1 MKFYTNTDWKKI
13 SESLKGCWVQSSKKR
28 DKKAFFCNTAM
39 GFDIETSSF
48 KVLVQ
53 DKKGTDIIVKRACMY
68 LWQFGLCG
76 GVYYGRTY
84 DDLYAF
90 LDSLKKTLKLSAKR
104 KVIVYVHNL
113 AFDFQFIRSH
123 FHVSEVFA
131 REERKVMYA
140 EIDGCIVFKCS
151 YVLTNKSLD
160 LLSEE
165 TETKKLVGELDYDL
179 LRTPLTVLTKKE
191 IMYAENDIK
200 ILLEYI
206 SKQIEKEKSI
216 VNIPLTATGY
226 IRRYYLNKLQNGNF
240 KKYKYKYNPVIQL
253 DYKTFKALE
262 KAFAGGYTHANY
274 INVGILQELIKS
286 IDFTSSYP
294 FVIISCKFPIKKFQH
309 IKIQKKS
316 QFEKYVQE
324 RPCVFEIIFEKIEAK
339 TSITT
344 ISKSKCSFL
353 KKDEESNE
361 TYETEAVTD
370 NGRLVYGEYVSLW
383 ITDVDFEVIKKFY
396 NISDYVI
403 TEFYCSEYGYLPK
416 ELIECTLK
424 LYQDKTALKGV
435 DGREEEYQLLKS
447 LLNSM
452 YGMCVTNPL
461 AYDIEYDD
469 NKGWSTLDKISEEE
483 AAEKLKKSVE
493 SYSSVLSFAWGVW
506 ITAHARKN
514 LLEMV
519 KIIGEDVI
527 YCDTDSIKYKNY
539 EKYENIISE
548 YNNELFQRAVEV
560 CNFYKIDSKMLSPCD
575 INGVKHPI
583 GIFTDEGVYDFFK
596 TLGSK
601 RYISCKKGVIS
612 LTVSG
617 VNKKEFYKY
626 LVKLF
631 GGKIVK
637 KEEEVKGYKVNNEAE
652 MIKIFNMFEFYF
664 MGEGFDIPADYNGK
678 LTHFYGDV
686 PFSCT
691 LTDYQGHKTLI
702 EEKSYVHLEKQ
713 PFQMSTEQDFLDLL
727 YKKASINKYYIN
739 RNEKIKLYKEK
750 NKENK

>member
-1 MKFYTNTDWKKI
+1 MNFYTNADWKII
-13 SESLKGCWVQSSKKR
+13 SESLKGCWVQSTKKR
-28 DKKAFFCNTAM
+28 DKKAFFCNSAM
-39 GFDIETSSF
+39 AFDIETSSF
-48 KVLVQ
+48 KVLEK
-53 DKKGTDIIVKRACMY
+53 DEKGEDIVLKRGCMY
-68 LWQFGLCG
+68 LWQFGICDE
-76 GVYYGRTY
+76 VYYGRTY
-84 DDLYAF
+84 DDLYTF
-90 LDSLKKTLKLSAKR
+90 LDSLKKALKLSAKR

-123 FHVSEVFA
+123 FHVSEIFA

-140 EIDGCIVFKCS
+140 EIDECIVFKCS
-151 YVLTNKSLD
+151 YILTNKSLD
-160 LLSEE
+160 MLSEE
-165 TETKKLVGELDYDL
+165 TETKKLIGDLDYEL
-179 LRTPLTVLTKKE
+179 LRTPDTKLTEPEKR
-191 IMYAENDIK
+191 YAENDVK

-206 SKQIEKEKSI
+206 TKQIEKEKSI
-216 VNIPLTATGY
+216 VNIPLTSTGY
-226 IRRYYLNKLQNGNF
+226 VRRYYLNKLQNSNF
-240 KKYKYKYNPVIQL
+240 QEYKKKYNPVIRL

-274 INVGILQELIKS
+274 INTGTIQEKVKS

-294 FVIISCKFPIKKFQH
+294 FVIVSQKFPVKKFQH
-309 IKIQKKS
+309 IKIQKKT
-316 QFEKYVQE
+316 QFERLISEKA
-324 RPCVFEIIFEKIEAK
+324 CVFEIIFEKIEAK

-353 KKDEESNE
+353 KKDDDSTE
-361 TYETEAVTD
+361 TYEKEAVTD
-370 NGRLVYGEYVSLW
+370 NGRLVYAEYVSLW
-383 ITDVDFEVIKKFY
+383 LTDIDFEVIKKFY
-396 NISDYVI
+396 NIGDYVI
-403 TEFYCSEYGYLPK
+403 SDFYCSEYGYLPK
-416 ELIECTLK
+416 ELIECVLE
-424 LYQDKTALKGV
+424 LYRDKTTLKGV
-435 DGREEEYQLLKS
+435 EGKEEEYQLLKA

-469 NKGWSTLDKISEEE
+469 FKGWKTLDEISDDE

-519 KIIGEDVI
+519 KIIGDDVI
-527 YCDTDSIKYKNY
+527 YCDTDSIKYKNH
-539 EKYENIISE
+539 EKYEKNITE
-548 YNNELFQRAVEV
+548 YNDILFKQAIET
-560 CNFYKIDSKMLSPCD
+560 CKHYKLDEKMLSPCD
-575 INGVKHPI
+575 IKGDIHPI
-583 GIFTDEGVYDFFK
+583 GIFTDEGVYEYFK

-631 GGKIVK
+631 GGEIVK
-637 KEEEVKGYKVNNEAE
+637 KGYKVNNETE
-652 MIKIFNMFEFYF
+652 MLKIFNMFEFYF
-664 MGEGFDIPADYNGK
+664 MGEGFDIPADYTGK
-678 LTHFYGDV
+678 LTHFYGDT

-691 LTDYQGHKTLI
+691 VTDYQGHKSLI

-727 YKKASINKYYIN
+727 YKKASINKYYVN
-739 RNEKIKLYKEK
+739 RNEKIKIYKEK
-750 NKENK
+750 T

>member
-1 MKFYTNTDWKKI
+1 M
-13 SESLKGCWVQSSKKR
+13 
-28 DKKAFFCNTAM
+28 AFDT
-39 GFDIETSSF
+39 ETSSF
-48 KVLVQ
+48 KVLEK
-53 DKKGTDIIVKRACMY
+53 DEKGEDIVFKRGCMY

-76 GVYYGRTY
+76 EVYYGRTY
-84 DDLYAF
+84 DDLYNF

-123 FHVSEVFA
+123 FHVSEIFA

-140 EIDGCIVFKCS
+140 EIDECIVFKCS
-151 YVLTNKSLD
+151 YILTNKSLD
-160 LLSEE
+160 MLSEE
-165 TETKKLVGELDYDL
+165 TETKKLVGDLDYEL
-179 LRTPLTVLTKKE
+179 LRTPDTKLTEPEKR
-191 IMYAENDIK
+191 YAENDIK

-206 SKQIEKEKSI
+206 SKQIEKEKNI
-216 VNIPLTATGY
+216 TKIPLTSTGY
-226 IRRYYLNKLQNGNF
+226 VRRYYLNKLQNGNF
-240 KKYKYKYNPVIQL
+240 KKYKDKYNSVIQL
-253 DYKTFKALE
+253 GYKIFKALE

-339 TSITT
+339 SSITT

-353 KKDEESNE
+353 KKDEESTE

-370 NGRLVYGEYVSLW
+370 NGRLVYAEYVSMW
-383 ITDVDFEVIKKFY
+383 ITDVDFDVIKKFY
-396 NISDYVI
+396 DITDYVI
-403 TEFYCSEYGYLPK
+403 TDFYCSEYGYLPK

-424 LYQDKTALKGV
+424 LYQDKTVLKGV
-435 DGREEEYQLLKS
+435 DGREEEYQLLKA

-469 NKGWSTLDKISEEE
+469 IKGWKTLDEISEEE
-483 AAEKLKKSVE
+483 ASEKLKKSVE

-519 KIIGEDVI
+519 SIIGDDVI

-548 YNNELFQRAVEV
+548 YNNKLFQRAVEA
-560 CNFYKIDSKMLSPCD
+560 CNFYKLDVKMLTPCD

-583 GIFTDEGVYDFFK
+583 GIFTDEGVYEFFK

-601 RYISCKKGVIS
+601 RYISCKKDVIS

-631 GGKIVK
+631 GGEIVK
-637 KEEEVKGYKVNNEAE
+637 KNGEIKGYKVNNESE
-652 MIKIFNMFEFYF
+652 MLKIFNMFEFYF
-664 MGEGFDIPADYNGK
+664 MGEGFDIPADYTGK

-691 LTDYQGHKTLI
+691 VTDYQGHKTLI
-702 EEKSYVHLEKQ
+702 EEKTYVHLEKQ
-713 PFQMSTEQDFLDLL
+713 PFQMSTKQDFLDLL
-727 YKKASINKYYIN
+727 YKKASINRYYVN
-739 RNEKIKLYKEK
+739 RNEKIKIYKEK

>member
-1 MKFYTNTDWKKI
+1 MIFYSNVDWKKI
-13 SESLKGCWVQSSKKR
+13 SGDLKDKWIQSKRKR
-28 DKKAFFCNTAM
+28 DKKAFFCNVAM
-39 GFDIETSSF
+39 GFDSETTSF
-48 KVLVQ
+48 KLLEK
-53 DKKGTDIIVKRACMY
+53 DKKGRDIVLKRGCMY
-68 LWQFGLCG
+68 LWVFGIENEM
-76 GVYYGRTY
+76 YYGRTY
-84 DDLYAF
+84 DDLYIF
-90 LDSLKKTLKLSAKR
+90 LDNLKKNLKLSGKR

-113 AFDFQFIRSH
+113 AFDFQFIRTH
-123 FHVSEVFA
+123 FHVSEIFA

-151 YVLTNKSLD
+151 YILTNKSLD
-160 LLSEE
+160 LLSQE
-165 TETKKLVGELDYDL
+165 TQTKKLVGYVDYELI
-179 LRTPLTVLTKKE
+179 RTPATTLTKKDK
-191 IMYAENDIK
+191 MYAENDVK

-216 VNIPLTATGY
+216 VNIPLTSTGY
-226 IRRYYLNKLQNGNF
+226 VRRYYLKKLQNGNF
-240 KKYKYKYNPVIQL
+240 KKYKEKYKPVIEL
-253 DYKTFKALE
+253 DYKTFKAIE

-274 INVGILQELIKS
+274 INTGIIQEKVKS
-286 IDFTSSYP
+286 VDFTSSYP
-294 FVIISCKFPIKKFQH
+294 FVIISENFPVKKFQH
-309 IKIQKKS
+309 INIQKKS
-316 QFEKYVQE
+316 QFEKYIQE

-353 KKDEESNE
+353 KKDEEGTE
-361 TYETEAVTD
+361 TYEKKSVTD

-383 ITDVDFEVIKKFY
+383 LTDVDFEIIKKFY
-396 NISDYVI
+396 NITDYVI
-403 TEFYCSEYGYLPK
+403 KDFYCSEYGFLPK
-416 ELIECTLK
+416 ELIECVLK
-424 LYQDKTALKGV
+424 LYQDKTVLKDV
-435 DGREEEYQLLKS
+435 AGREEEYQLLKA

-469 NKGWSTLDKISEEE
+469 FKGWKTLDEISDEE

-519 KIIGEDVI
+519 KIIGDDVI

-539 EKYENIISE
+539 EKYEKNISE
-548 YNNELFQRAVEV
+548 YNDILFKRAIET
-560 CNFYKIDSKMLSPCD
+560 CKHYKLDEKMLAPCD
-575 INGVKHPI
+575 IKGNIHPI

-601 RYISCKKGVIS
+601 RYISCKKSVIS

-617 VNKKEFYKY
+617 VNKKEYYKY
-626 LVKLF
+626 LAKIF
-631 GGKIVK
+631 KGEIVK
-637 KEEEVKGYKVNNEAE
+637 NGYKVNNESE
-652 MIKIFNMFEFYF
+652 MFKIFNMFEFYF
-664 MGEGFDIPADYNGK
+664 MGEGFDIPADYTGK
-678 LTHFYGDV
+678 LTHFYGDI

-691 LTDYQGHKTLI
+691 VTDYQGNKTLV

-713 PFQMSTEQDFLDLL
+713 PFQMSTEQEFLDLL
-727 YKKASINKYYIN
+727 YKKASINKYYVN
-739 RNEKIKLYKEK
+739 RNEKIKIYKEK
-750 NKENK
+750 NK

>member
-1 MKFYTNTDWKKI
+1 MKFFTNINWEKI
-13 SESLKGCWVQSSKKR
+13 SESLKGCWMQSSKKR
-28 DKKAFFCNTAM
+28 DKKVFFCNTAM
-39 GFDIETSSF
+39 AFDTETSSF
-48 KVLVQ
+48 KVLEK
-53 DKKGTDIIVKRACMY
+53 DEKGGDIVVKRGCMY
-68 LWQFGLCG
+68 LWQFGICG
-76 GVYYGRTY
+76 EVYYGRTY
-84 DDLYAF
+84 DDLYSF

-123 FHVSEVFA
+123 FHVSEIFA

-140 EIDGCIVFKCS
+140 EIDECIMFKCS

-160 LLSEE
+160 MLSEE
-165 TETKKLVGELDYDL
+165 TETKKLVGELDYEL
-179 LRTPLTVLTKKE
+179 LRTPLTTLTEKEKK
-191 IMYAENDIK
+191 YAENDIK

-206 SKQIEKEKSI
+206 TKQIEKEKCI
-216 VNIPLTATGY
+216 TNIPLTATGY
-226 IRRYYLNKLQNGNF
+226 VRRYYLNKVQNGNF
-240 KKYKYKYNPVIQL
+240 RKYKDKYNPIIQL
-253 DYKTFKALE
+253 EYKIFKALE

-274 INVGILQELIKS
+274 INVGIIQEIIKS

-294 FVIISCKFPIKKFQH
+294 FVIVSQKFPVKKFQH
-309 IKIQKKS
+309 VKIQKKS
-316 QFEKYVQE
+316 HFERLISEKA
-324 RPCVFEIIFEKIEAK
+324 CVFEIIFEKIEAK
-339 TSITT
+339 SSITT
-344 ISKSKCSFL
+344 ISASKCFSL
-353 KKDEESNE
+353 EN
-361 TYETEAVTD
+361 AVKD
-370 NGRLVYGEYVSLW
+370 NGRVVYGEYVKLW
-383 ITDVDFEVIKKFY
+383 LTDVDFEVIKKFY
-396 NISDYVI
+396 NFTDYVI
-403 TEFYCSEYGYLPK
+403 SDFYCSEYGYLPK
-416 ELIECTLK
+416 ELIECTLE
-424 LYQDKTALKGV
+424 LYRDKTTLKGV

-469 NKGWSTLDKISEEE
+469 CKGWKTLDEISDEE

-514 LLEMV
+514 LLDMV
-519 KIIGEDVI
+519 KIIGDDVV
-527 YCDTDSIKYKNY
+527 YCDTDSIKYKHFERY
-539 EKYENIISE
+539 EKTISD
-548 YNNELFQRAVEV
+548 YNAKLFQRAEEV
-560 CNFYKIDSKMLSPCD
+560 CDFYKLDKKMLTPCD
-575 INGVKHPI
+575 ITGEKHPI

-631 GGKIVK
+631 GGEIVK
-637 KEEEVKGYKVNNEAE
+637 KNEEIQGYKVNNESE
-652 MIKIFNMFEFYF
+652 MLKIFNMFEFYF
-664 MGEGFDIPADYNGK
+664 MGEGFDIPADYTGK
-678 LTHFYGDV
+678 LTHFYGDT

-691 LTDYQGHKTLI
+691 VTDYQGHKTLI
-702 EEKSYVHLEKQ
+702 EEKSYIHLEKQ

-727 YKKASINKYYIN
+727 YKKASINKYYVN
-739 RNEKIKLYKEK
+739 RNEKIKIYKEK
-750 NKENK
+750 NKEKNK

>member
-1 MKFYTNTDWKKI
+1 MKFFTNADWKKI
-13 SESLKGCWVQSSKKR
+13 SEKLKGCWVQSSKKR
-28 DKKAFFCNTAM
+28 DKKAFFCNSPMA
-39 GFDIETSSF
+39 FDTETSSF
-48 KVLVQ
+48 KVFEK
-53 DKKGTDIIVKRACMY
+53 DEKGNDIVVKRGCMY
-68 LWQFGLCG
+68 LWQFGICG
-76 GVYYGRTY
+76 EVYYGRTY
-84 DDLYAF
+84 DDLYNF
-90 LDSLKKTLKLSAKR
+90 LGSLKKSLKLSSKR

-123 FHVSEVFA
+123 FHVSAIFA

-140 EIDGCIVFKCS
+140 EIDDCIVFKCS
-151 YVLTNKSLD
+151 YILSNKSLGM
-160 LLSEE
+160 LSEE
-165 TETKKLVGELDYDL
+165 TETKKLVGEIDYDL
-179 LRTPLTVLTKKE
+179 LRTPVTSLTEKE
-191 IMYAENDIK
+191 KMYAENDIK

-206 SKQIEKEKSI
+206 SQQIEKEKSI
-216 VNIPLTATGY
+216 VNIPLTSTGY
-226 IRRYYLNKLQNGNF
+226 VRRYYLNKLQSGNF
-240 KKYKYKYNPVIQL
+240 KKYKEKYKPVIEI

-274 INVGILQELIKS
+274 INIGVIQELVKS

-294 FVIISCKFPIKKFQH
+294 FVIVSSKFPIKKFQH

-324 RPCVFEIIFEKIEAK
+324 RPCVFEIVFEKIEAK

-353 KKDEESNE
+353 KKDEDSVES
-361 TYETEAVTD
+361 YEKVAVTD
-370 NGRLVYGEYVSLW
+370 NGRLVYGEYVRLW

-396 NISDYVI
+396 TISDYVI
-403 TEFYCSEYGYLPK
+403 TDFYCSEYGYLPK
-416 ELIECTLK
+416 ELIECTLE
-424 LYQDKTALKGV
+424 LYRDKTVLKGV
-435 DGREEEYQLLKS
+435 DGKEEEYQLLKS

-469 NKGWSTLDKISEEE
+469 FKGWKTLDGISDEE
-483 AAEKLKKSVE
+483 AGEKLKKSVTA
-493 SYSSVLSFAWGVW
+493 YSSVLSFAWGVW

-519 KIIGEDVI
+519 EIIGDDVI

-539 EKYENIISE
+539 EKYEKNITE
-548 YNNELFQRAVEV
+548 YNDILFKRAIET
-560 CNFYKIDSKMLSPCD
+560 CKHYNLDEKMLTPCD
-575 INGVKHPI
+575 INGKKHPI

-601 RYISCKKGVIS
+601 RYISCKKDVIS

-617 VNKKEFYKY
+617 VNKKTYYKY

-631 GGKIVK
+631 GGEIV
-637 KEEEVKGYKVNNEAE
+637 EKGYKVNNEKE
-652 MIKIFNMFEFYF
+652 MFKIFNMFEFYF
-664 MGEGFDIPADYNGK
+664 MGDGFDIPADYTGK
-678 LTHFYGDV
+678 LTHFYGDTA
-686 PFSCT
+686 FSCT
-691 LTDYQGHKTLI
+691 VTDYQGHKTLI
-702 EEKSYVHLEKQ
+702 EEKSYIHLEKQ

-727 YKKASINKYYIN
+727 YKKASINRYYVN
-739 RNEKIKLYKEK
+739 RNEKIKIYKEK

>member
-1 MKFYTNTDWKKI
+1 MKFFTNADWKKI

-28 DKKAFFCNTAM
+28 DKKAFFCNVAM
-39 GFDIETSSF
+39 GFDTETTFF
-48 KVLVQ
+48 KVLEK
-53 DKKGTDIIVKRACMY
+53 DEKGNDIVLKRECMY
-68 LWQFGLCG
+68 LWVFGICDKM
-76 GVYYGRTY
+76 YYGRTY
-84 DDLYAF
+84 EDLYLF
-90 LDSLKKTLKLSAKR
+90 LDNLKKALKLSAKR
-104 KVIVYVHNL
+104 KIIVYVHNL

-123 FHVSEVFA
+123 FHVSEIFA

-140 EIDGCIVFKCS
+140 EIDECIVFKCS
-151 YVLTNKSLD
+151 YILTNKSLD
-160 LLSEE
+160 LLSQE
-165 TETKKLVGELDYDL
+165 TQTKKLVGYVDYELI
-179 LRTPLTVLTKKE
+179 RTPMTNLTEKDK
-191 IMYAENDIK
+191 MYAENDVK

-216 VNIPLTATGY
+216 VNIPLTSTGY
-226 IRRYYLNKLQNGNF
+226 VRRYYLNKLQNSNIQEY
-240 KKYKYKYNPVIQL
+240 KKKYNPVIRL

-262 KAFAGGYTHANY
+262 NAFAGGYTHANY
-274 INVGILQELIKS
+274 INVGTIQEKIKS
-286 IDFTSSYP
+286 VDFTSSYP
-294 FVIISCKFPIKKFQH
+294 FVIVSQKFPVKKFQH
-309 IKIQKKS
+309 VKIQKKS
-316 QFEKYVQE
+316 QFERLISEKA
-324 RPCVFEIIFEKIEAK
+324 CVFEIIFEKLEAK

-353 KKDEESNE
+353 KKDDESTE
-361 TYETEAVTD
+361 SYEKEAVTD
-370 NGRLVYGEYVSLW
+370 NGRLVHAEYVSMW
-383 ITDVDFEVIKKFY
+383 ITDVDFEIIKKFY

-403 TEFYCSEYGYLPK
+403 KDFYCSEYGYLPK

-435 DGREEEYQLLKS
+435 DGKEEEYQLLKA

-461 AYDIEYDD
+461 AYEIEYDD
-469 NKGWSTLDKISEEE
+469 CKGWKTLDEITEEE
-483 AAEKLKKSVE
+483 ASEKLKKSVE

-519 KIIGEDVI
+519 KIIDDDVV
-527 YCDTDSIKYKNY
+527 YCDTDSIKYKNH
-539 EKYENIISE
+539 EKYEKTISD
-548 YNNELFQRAVEV
+548 YNDSLFKKALEV
-560 CNFYKIDSKMLSPCD
+560 SNFYKLDEKMLSPCD
-575 INGVKHPI
+575 INGEKHPI

-601 RYISCKKGVIS
+601 RYMACKKDVLS

-637 KEEEVKGYKVNNEAE
+637 KNGEIKGYKVNNESE
-652 MIKIFNMFEFYF
+652 MVKIFNMFEFYF
-664 MGEGFDIPADYNGK
+664 MGEGFDIPADYTGK
-678 LTHFYGDV
+678 LTHFYGDI

-691 LTDYQGHKTLI
+691 VTDYQGHKTLI

-727 YKKASINKYYIN
+727 YKKASINRYYVN
-739 RNEKIKLYKEK
+739 RNEKIKIYKEK

>member
-1 MKFYTNTDWKKI
+1 MKFFTNADWGKI

-28 DKKAFFCNTAM
+28 DKKAFFCNSAM
-39 GFDIETSSF
+39 AFDTETSSF
-48 KVLVQ
+48 KVLEK
-53 DKKGTDIIVKRACMY
+53 DEKGNDIVVKRGCMY
-68 LWQFGLCG
+68 LWQFGICG
-76 GVYYGRTY
+76 EVYYGRTY
-84 DDLYAF
+84 NDLYSF
-90 LDSLKKTLKLSAKR
+90 LDSLKKALKLSAKR
-104 KVIVYVHNL
+104 KIIVYVHNL

-123 FHVSEVFA
+123 FHVSEIFA

-140 EIDGCIVFKCS
+140 EIDECIVFKCS

-165 TETKKLVGELDYDL
+165 TETKKLVGDLDYDL
-179 LRTPLTVLTKKE
+179 LRTPLTTLTEKE
-191 IMYAENDIK
+191 KMYAENDIK
-200 ILLEYI
+200 IIVEYI
-206 SKQIEKEKSI
+206 SKQIEKENSI
-216 VNIPLTATGY
+216 LNIPLTATGY
-226 IRRYYLNKLQNGNF
+226 VRRYYLNKLQKNNF
-240 KKYKYKYNPVIQL
+240 QEYKKKYNPVIRL

-274 INVGILQELIKS
+274 INVGVIQEKVKS

-294 FVIISCKFPIKKFQH
+294 FVIISQKFPVKKFQH
-309 IKIQKKS
+309 IKIQEKS

-324 RPCVFEIIFEKIEAK
+324 KACVFEIIFEKIEAK
-339 TSITT
+339 SSITT
-344 ISKSKCSFL
+344 ISVSKCSSL
-353 KKDEESNE
+353 EKAIK
-361 TYETEAVTD
+361 D

-383 ITDVDFEVIKKFY
+383 LTDIDYEVIKKFY

-403 TEFYCSEYGYLPK
+403 KDFYCSEYGYLPK

-424 LYQDKTALKGV
+424 LYQDKTVLKGV
-435 DGREEEYQLLKS
+435 EGKEEEYQLLKA

-469 NKGWSTLDKISEEE
+469 FKGWKTLDEISEEE
-483 AAEKLKKSVE
+483 ASEKLKKSVE

-519 KIIGEDVI
+519 KIIGDDVI

-539 EKYENIISE
+539 EKYEETISA
-548 YNNELFQRAVEV
+548 YNDTLFQHALET
-560 CNFYKIDSKMLSPCD
+560 CKHYKLDEKMLSPCD
-575 INGVKHPI
+575 IKGNIHPI
-583 GIFTDEGVYDFFK
+583 GIFTDEGVYDYFK

-601 RYISCKKGVIS
+601 RYMSCKKGVIS

-631 GGKIVK
+631 AGEIVK
-637 KEEEVKGYKVNNEAE
+637 KEHEIKGYKVNNESE
-652 MIKIFNMFEFYF
+652 MLKIFNMFEFYF
-664 MGEGFDIPADYNGK
+664 MGEGFDIPADYTGK
-678 LTHFYGDV
+678 LTHFYGDI

-691 LTDYQGHKTLI
+691 VTDYQGHKTLI

-713 PFQMSTEQDFLDLL
+713 PFQMSSEQDFLDLL
-727 YKKASINKYYIN
+727 YKKASINKYHVE
-739 RNEKIKLYKEK
+739 RNEKIRIYKEK